1 MQLVWNSSTLR
12 YLALNTWQPSELCP
26 VRSCQ
31 LYFGNQGCIHLR
43 RLPEAQTP
51 HRFWHKE
58 GAQAFKIK
66 PLKDVECPHQNLPA
80 MESSLLAK
88 ESLDCMAHR

>member
-1 MQLVWNSSTLR
+1 TKVLQTTRNSSSLR
-12 YLALNTWQPSELCP
+12 YLALNSRQQSELCP

-51 HRFWHKE
+51 H
-58 GAQAFKIK
+58 
-66 PLKDVECPHQNLPA
+66 
-80 MESSLLAK
+80 
-88 ESLDCMAHR
+88 